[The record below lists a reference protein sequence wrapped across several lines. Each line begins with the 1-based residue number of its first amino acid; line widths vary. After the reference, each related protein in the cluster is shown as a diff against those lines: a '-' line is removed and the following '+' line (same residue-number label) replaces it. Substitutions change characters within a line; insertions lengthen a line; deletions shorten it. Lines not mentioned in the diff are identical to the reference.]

1 MTTTFSTNGNG
12 HLLPTWQAMPEQPDG
27 ELHEERDSPAALRR
41 RGLIRVHGQIP
52 IVLNER
58 LKAMARAQGRNADE
72 LIGDLIQQC
81 TADVDRWEAE
91 QEVQRLRD
99 RFGDAWLE
107 VLKNAD
113 TSTPTDEQ

>member
-1 MTTTFSTNGNG
+1 MTSTISMNGNG
-12 HLLPTWQAMPEQPDG
+12 QLLPTWQAMPEQPDDDH
-27 ELHEERDSPAALRR
+27 HEERESTAALRR

-52 IVLNER
+52 IALNER

-91 QEVQRLRD
+91 QEVARLRE
-99 RFGDAWLE
+99 RFGDDWLDT
-107 VLKNAD
+107 LRRAD
-113 TSTPTDEQ
+113 PTQQG